1 MHNTNE
7 NSSVADVTASST
19 LAGRSFNIRVSF
31 DALGVP
37 VIGFVHGLY
46 EMSESITEI
55 RRIPEADHVFIAKA
69 LGIRA
74 SSVHCSVNRALRRCT
89 DTQQEDDLK
98 VMEAVSC

>member
-7 NSSVADVTASST
+7 NSNT

-31 DALGVP
+31 DDAGVP

-69 LGIRA
+69 LGIRS

-89 DTQQEDDLK
+89 DVLPEDALK
-98 VMEAVSC
+98 VMESVSC